1 MLSRIVLASRR
12 FQKDYPDFLRKYTD
26 LEPTF
31 REFLQFRADH
41 RPDEPFGSK
50 DSRMTGSK
58 FHRCHL
64 IHGKAIVIYQLHGRE
79 IRLVAMEEH
88 NAVEGG
94 TNRPIRRYADS
105 LTQEDYYLF
114 DVDHPVAIKPVI
126 EEQME
131 QVAAAPEVETPNEPA
146 QSAEPLPIKPVSEPV
161 LPIKPV
167 SEPVRDNPLWND
179 RVVSFLRDRQMLVV
193 PRPSRE
199 MIAITLDKELIAPR
213 GDVLLID
220 PTGPTIYHL
229 TQNEYEAHFQPA
241 PNKTTSLSEALSTV
255 MAQPEPNLP
264 EPNLPE
270 SLAPQPHPRKA
281 AERVRHDIAPQLGRL
296 LVMMDYLQRQ
306 NRTTKIDVMT
316 LRDHLHERDIRSLS
330 PVMSTAQSK
339 ALIRKSGNK
348 KGQGRAFY
356 YCLTP
361 IGEQKAR
368 TLGDWPF
375 TVAGLRPPFTED
387 HHAVT
392 GQG

>member
-1 MLSRIVLASRR
+1 MPSRIVLASRR
-12 FQKDYPDFLRKYTD
+12 FQKDYPDFLRKYSD

-31 REFLQFRADH
+31 REFLQFRAEH
-41 RPDEPFGSK
+41 RPDESFGSK

-94 TNRPIRRYADS
+94 SNRPMRRYADS
-105 LTQEDYYLF
+105 LGQEDYYLF
-114 DVDHPVAIKPVI
+114 NVDHPVPIKPVA

-131 QVAAAPEVETPNEPA
+131 QSVTVGPEIETSNETPVQSSEP
-146 QSAEPLPIKPVSEPV
+146 SEPV
-161 LPIKPV
+161 TEPV
-167 SEPVRDNPLWND
+167 RDDPPVRDNPLWND

-220 PTGPTIYHL
+220 PAGPTIYHL

-241 PNKTTSLSEALSTV
+241 PNNTTSLSEALTTV
-255 MAQPEPNLP
+255 MTPPEPKL
-264 EPNLPE
+264 
-270 SLAPQPHPRKA
+270 PQPVEVPRRP